1 MKKGFTDSPA
11 VQDSFNIS
19 KYINGLVNFI
29 KSCNTPMTIAVQG
42 DWGTGKT
49 SIMTMIKNELRNL
62 KNLNLVWFNTWQF
75 SQFNLGDKLPLT
87 MLNKLV
93 NEVSS
98 NKESENFKY
107 IKKAM
112 VGVAD
117 AILGHISGGALEV
130 SKFLDNE
137 ENLFEAIERL
147 KESFQ
152 KLVNEKAGD
161 EGRVIIFIDDL
172 DRIEPERAV
181 ELLEVLK
188 IFLDCEK
195 CIFVLAIDY
204 SVVTRGVKVKY
215 GNDFSEGK
223 GKSFFDKIIQVPF
236 KMPVGSYDISL
247 YVKKCF
253 EDIGMEVEEETLP
266 QYINLI
272 KYSIGNNP
280 RSMKR
285 LFNSFLLLSNIS
297 DSEILED
304 SLNRQILFALLCM
317 QSSYELIYNYI
328 IEKRLDLDGEFFSE
342 LKNEKNDIFKKIE
355 MNEKEISQFTRFM
368 ENFYNLL
375 DKDGDGEINKED
387 EMEVFRK
394 VLNFSTVTS
403 SSAEI
408 EENEDSIL
416 RDYRFKNRNIAR
428 TIKAKLN
435 KGFKVDFGETY
446 KKKGI
451 EISNWWI
458 FRANTFSK
466 VANPLNLEE
475 KFGVDFVFKP
485 NIENNELIVDF
496 NIYRIEETTVDE
508 IKEVVDSELVSLKEI
523 SGIEP
528 EFSNIEIHFGNI
540 FSKNYEEIEEDE
552 IYEEIK
558 KYYGGQAGKKLG
570 FKLENGERW
579 FLKFPTST
587 SQLEN
592 VELSYTNSSI

>member
-1 MKKGFTDSPA
+1 MMKKGFTDSPA

-130 SKFLDNE
+130 SSFLDNE

-253 EDIGMEVEEETLP
+253 EDIEMEVEEETLP

-272 KYSIGNNP
+272 KHSIGNNP

-403 SSAEI
+403 SSAEV

-428 TIKAKLN
+428 TIKTKLN

-458 FRANTFSK
+458 FMANTFSK
-466 VANPLNLEE
+466 GANPLNLEE
-475 KFGVDFVFKP
+475 KFGVEFVFKP

-496 NIYRIEETTVDE
+496 NIYCIEETTVDE

-558 KYYGGQAGKKLG
+558 KYYDIMKHYFKKYN
-570 FKLENGERW
+570 K
-579 FLKFPTST
+579 
-587 SQLEN
+587 
-592 VELSYTNSSI
+592 

>member
-1 MKKGFTDSPA
+1 MMKKGFTDSPA
-11 VQDSFNIS
+11 VQDRFNIS

-62 KNLNLVWFNTWQF
+62 NNLNLVWFNTWQF

-87 MLNKLV
+87 MLNKLI

-117 AILGHISGGALEV
+117 AILGHISSGALEV
-130 SKFLDNE
+130 SRFLDNE

-317 QSSYELIYNYI
+317 QSSYELMYNYI
-328 IEKRLDLDGEFFSE
+328 IEKRLDLDGEFFNE

-403 SSAEI
+403 SSAEV

-416 RDYRFKNRNIAR
+416 RDYRSKNRNIAR
-428 TIKAKLN
+428 IIAKKLN
-435 KGFKVDFGETY
+435 KGFKVDFEETY

-466 VANPLNLEE
+466 AANPLNLEE
-475 KFGVDFVFKP
+475 KFGVEFVFKP

-496 NIYRIEETTVDE
+496 NIYHLEDTTVDE

-523 SGIEP
+523 SKIEP
-528 EFSNIEIHFGNI
+528 EFSDIEIHFGNI

-558 KYYGGQAGKKLG
+558 KYYDIMKHYFKKYN
-570 FKLENGERW
+570 K
-579 FLKFPTST
+579 
-587 SQLEN
+587 
-592 VELSYTNSSI
+592 

>member
-49 SIMTMIKNELRNL
+49 SIMTMIKNELRNS

-130 SKFLDNE
+130 SSFLDNE

-161 EGRVIIFIDDL
+161 DGRVIIFIDDL

-253 EDIGMEVEEETLP
+253 EDIEMEVEEETLP

-272 KYSIGNNP
+272 KHSIGNNP

-428 TIKAKLN
+428 TIKTKLN
-435 KGFKVDFGETY
+435 KGFKVDFAETY

-466 VANPLNLEE
+466 GANPLNLEE

-496 NIYRIEETTVDE
+496 NIYCIEETTVDE

-558 KYYGGQAGKKLG
+558 KYYDIMKHYFKKYN
-570 FKLENGERW
+570 K
-579 FLKFPTST
+579 
-587 SQLEN
+587 
-592 VELSYTNSSI
+592 

>member
-1 MKKGFTDSPA
+1 MMKKGFTDSPA

-49 SIMTMIKNELRNL
+49 SIMTMIKNELRNS

-87 MLNKLV
+87 MLNKLI

-107 IKKAM
+107 VKKAM

-130 SKFLDNE
+130 SSFLDNK
-137 ENLFEAIERL
+137 ENLFEAVEKL

-204 SVVTRGVKVKY
+204 GVVTRGVKVKY
-215 GNDFSEGK
+215 GNDFSESK

-253 EDIGMEVEEETLP
+253 EDIGLEVEEEVLP

-317 QSSYELIYNYI
+317 QSSYELMYNYI
-328 IEKRLDLDGEFFSE
+328 IEKRLDLDGEFFNE

-403 SSAEI
+403 SSAEV

-428 TIKAKLN
+428 TIKTKLN

-466 VANPLNLEE
+466 GANPLNLEE
-475 KFGVDFVFKP
+475 KFGVEFVFKP

-496 NIYRIEETTVDE
+496 NIYHIEETTVDE

-558 KYYGGQAGKKLG
+558 KYYDIMKHYFKKYN
-570 FKLENGERW
+570 K
-579 FLKFPTST
+579 
-587 SQLEN
+587 
-592 VELSYTNSSI
+592 

>member
-49 SIMTMIKNELRNL
+49 SIMTMIKNELRNS

-130 SKFLDNE
+130 SSFLDNE

-161 EGRVIIFIDDL
+161 DGRVIIFIDDL

-253 EDIGMEVEEETLP
+253 EDIEMEVEEETLP

-272 KYSIGNNP
+272 KHSIGNNP

-328 IEKRLDLDGEFFSE
+328 IEKRLDLDEEFFSE

-416 RDYRFKNRNIAR
+416 RDYRSKNRNIAR
-428 TIKAKLN
+428 TIKTKLN
-435 KGFKVDFGETY
+435 KGFKVDFAETY

-466 VANPLNLEE
+466 GANPLNLEE

-496 NIYRIEETTVDE
+496 NIYCIEETTVDE

-558 KYYGGQAGKKLG
+558 KYYDIIKHYFKKYN
-570 FKLENGERW
+570 K
-579 FLKFPTST
+579 
-587 SQLEN
+587 
-592 VELSYTNSSI
+592 

>member
-1 MKKGFTDSPA
+1 MMKKGFTDSPA

-49 SIMTMIKNELRNL
+49 SIMTMIKNELRNS

-93 NEVSS
+93 NEVSN

-130 SKFLDNE
+130 SSFLDNE
-137 ENLFEAIERL
+137 ENLFEAVERL

-215 GNDFSEGK
+215 GNDFSESK

-247 YVKKCF
+247 YIKKCF
-253 EDIGMEVEEETLP
+253 EDIGMEVEEEVLP

-317 QSSYELIYNYI
+317 QSSYELMYNYI
-328 IEKRLDLDGEFFSE
+328 IEKRLDLDGEFFNE

-403 SSAEI
+403 SSAEV

-428 TIKAKLN
+428 TIKTKLN

-458 FRANTFSK
+458 FMANTFSK
-466 VANPLNLEE
+466 LANPLKLEE
-475 KFGVDFVFKP
+475 KFGVEFVFKP

-496 NIYRIEETTVDE
+496 NIYHIEDTTVDE
-508 IKEVVDSELVSLKEI
+508 IKEVVDSELVSLTEI
-523 SGIEP
+523 SKIEP
-528 EFSNIEIHFGNI
+528 EFSDIEIHFGNI

-558 KYYGGQAGKKLG
+558 KYYDIMKHYFKKYN
-570 FKLENGERW
+570 K
-579 FLKFPTST
+579 
-587 SQLEN
+587 
-592 VELSYTNSSI
+592 

>member
-130 SKFLDNE
+130 SKFLDDE
-137 ENLFEAIERL
+137 ENLFEAIEKL

-215 GNDFSEGK
+215 GNDFSESK

-253 EDIGMEVEEETLP
+253 EDIGMEVEVETLP

-317 QSSYELIYNYI
+317 QSSYELMYNYI
-328 IEKRLDLDGEFFSE
+328 IEKRLDLDGEFFNE

-416 RDYRFKNRNIAR
+416 RDYRSKNRNIAR
-428 TIKAKLN
+428 TIKTKIN
-435 KGFKVDFGETY
+435 KGFKVDFAETY

-466 VANPLNLEE
+466 GANPLNLEE

-496 NIYRIEETTVDE
+496 NIYCIEETTVDE

-558 KYYGGQAGKKLG
+558 KYYDIMKHYFKKYN
-570 FKLENGERW
+570 K
-579 FLKFPTST
+579 
-587 SQLEN
+587 
-592 VELSYTNSSI
+592 

>member
-1 MKKGFTDSPA
+1 MMKKGFTDSPA

-49 SIMTMIKNELRNL
+49 SIMTMIKNELRNS

-93 NEVSS
+93 NEVSN

-130 SKFLDNE
+130 SSFLDNE
-137 ENLFEAIERL
+137 ENLFEAVERL

-215 GNDFSEGK
+215 GNDFSESK

-253 EDIGMEVEEETLP
+253 EDIGLEVEEEVLP

-317 QSSYELIYNYI
+317 QSSYELMYNYI
-328 IEKRLDLDGEFFSE
+328 IEKRLDLDGEFFNE

-403 SSAEI
+403 SSAEV

-428 TIKAKLN
+428 TIKTKLN

-458 FRANTFSK
+458 FMANTFSK
-466 VANPLNLEE
+466 LANPLKLEE
-475 KFGVDFVFKP
+475 KFGVEFVFKP

-540 FSKNYEEIEEDE
+540 FSKNYEEIEENE

-558 KYYGGQAGKKLG
+558 KYYDIMKHYFKKYN
-570 FKLENGERW
+570 K
-579 FLKFPTST
+579 
-587 SQLEN
+587 
-592 VELSYTNSSI
+592 

>member
-1 MKKGFTDSPA
+1 MMKKGFTDSPA

-49 SIMTMIKNELRNL
+49 SIMTMIKNELKNL

-93 NEVSS
+93 NEVSN

-130 SKFLDNE
+130 SKFLDDE
-137 ENLFEAIERL
+137 ENLFEAIEKL

-204 SVVTRGVKVKY
+204 SVVTRGVKIKY

-253 EDIGMEVEEETLP
+253 EDIEMEVEEETLP

-272 KYSIGNNP
+272 KHSIGNNP

-403 SSAEI
+403 SSAEV

-428 TIKAKLN
+428 TIVKKLK

-458 FRANTFSK
+458 FRGNNFSK
-466 VANPLNLEE
+466 GANPLNLEE
-475 KFGVDFVFKP
+475 KFGVEFVFKP
-485 NIENNELIVDF
+485 SIENNELIVDF
-496 NIYRIEETTVDE
+496 NIYCIEETTVDE

-523 SGIEP
+523 SGIEA

-558 KYYGGQAGKKLG
+558 KYYDIMKHYFKKYN
-570 FKLENGERW
+570 K
-579 FLKFPTST
+579 
-587 SQLEN
+587 
-592 VELSYTNSSI
+592 

>member
-1 MKKGFTDSPA
+1 MMKKGFTDSPA

-49 SIMTMIKNELRNL
+49 SIMTMIKNELKNL

-130 SKFLDNE
+130 SSFLDNE
-137 ENLFEAIERL
+137 ENLFEAVERL

-215 GNDFSEGK
+215 GNDFSESK

-253 EDIGMEVEEETLP
+253 EDIGLEVEEEVLP

-317 QSSYELIYNYI
+317 QSSYELMYNYI
-328 IEKRLDLDGEFFSE
+328 IEKRLDLDGEFFNE

-355 MNEKEISQFTRFM
+355 MNEKEISLFTRFM
-368 ENFYNLL
+368 ENFYSLL

-403 SSAEI
+403 SSAEV

-428 TIKAKLN
+428 TIKTKLN

-458 FRANTFSK
+458 FMANTFSK
-466 VANPLNLEE
+466 LANPLKLEE
-475 KFGVDFVFKP
+475 KFGVEFVFKP
-485 NIENNELIVDF
+485 NIGNNELIVDF
-496 NIYRIEETTVDE
+496 NIYHIEDTTVDE
-508 IKEVVDSELVSLKEI
+508 IKEVVDSELVSLTEI
-523 SGIEP
+523 SKIEP
-528 EFSNIEIHFGNI
+528 EFSDIEIHFGNI

-558 KYYGGQAGKKLG
+558 KYYDIMKHYFKKYN
-570 FKLENGERW
+570 K
-579 FLKFPTST
+579 
-587 SQLEN
+587 
-592 VELSYTNSSI
+592 

>member
-49 SIMTMIKNELRNL
+49 SIMTMIKNELRNS

-130 SKFLDNE
+130 SSFLDNE

-161 EGRVIIFIDDL
+161 DGRVIIFIDDL

-253 EDIGMEVEEETLP
+253 EDIEMEVEEETLP

-272 KYSIGNNP
+272 KHSIGNNP

-416 RDYRFKNRNIAR
+416 RDYRSKNRNIAR
-428 TIKAKLN
+428 TIKTKLN
-435 KGFKVDFGETY
+435 KGFKVDFAETY

-466 VANPLNLEE
+466 GANPLNLEE

-496 NIYRIEETTVDE
+496 NIYCIEETTVDE

-558 KYYGGQAGKKLG
+558 KYYDIMKHYFKKYN
-570 FKLENGERW
+570 K
-579 FLKFPTST
+579 
-587 SQLEN
+587 
-592 VELSYTNSSI
+592 

>member
-49 SIMTMIKNELRNL
+49 SIMTMIKNELRNS

-130 SKFLDNE
+130 SSFLDNE

-161 EGRVIIFIDDL
+161 DGRVIIFIDDL

-253 EDIGMEVEEETLP
+253 EDIEMEVEEETLP

-272 KYSIGNNP
+272 KHSIGNNP

-403 SSAEI
+403 SSAEV

-428 TIKAKLN
+428 TIKTKLN

-458 FRANTFSK
+458 FMANTFSK
-466 VANPLNLEE
+466 GANPLNLEE
-475 KFGVDFVFKP
+475 KFGVEFVFKP

-496 NIYRIEETTVDE
+496 NIYHIEGTTVDE

-558 KYYGGQAGKKLG
+558 KYYDIMKHYFKKYN
-570 FKLENGERW
+570 K
-579 FLKFPTST
+579 
-587 SQLEN
+587 
-592 VELSYTNSSI
+592 

>member
-49 SIMTMIKNELRNL
+49 SIMTMIKNELKNL

-93 NEVSS
+93 NEVSN

-117 AILGHISGGALEV
+117 AVLGHISGGALEV
-130 SKFLDNE
+130 SKFLDDE
-137 ENLFEAIERL
+137 ENLFEAIEKL

-253 EDIGMEVEEETLP
+253 EDIEMEVEEETLP

-328 IEKRLDLDGEFFSE
+328 IEKHLDLDGEFFSE

-416 RDYRFKNRNIAR
+416 RDYRSKNRNIAR
-428 TIKAKLN
+428 TIKTKIN
-435 KGFKVDFGETY
+435 KGFKVDFAETY

-466 VANPLNLEE
+466 GANPLNLEE

-496 NIYRIEETTVDE
+496 NIYCIEETTVDE

-558 KYYGGQAGKKLG
+558 KYYDIMKHYFKKYN
-570 FKLENGERW
+570 K
-579 FLKFPTST
+579 
-587 SQLEN
+587 
-592 VELSYTNSSI
+592 

>member
-1 MKKGFTDSPA
+1 MMKKGFTDSPA

-49 SIMTMIKNELRNL
+49 SIMTMIKNELKNS

-130 SKFLDNE
+130 SSFLDNE

-317 QSSYELIYNYI
+317 QSSYELMYNYI

-403 SSAEI
+403 SSAEV

-428 TIKAKLN
+428 TIKTKLN

-466 VANPLNLEE
+466 VANPLKLEE
-475 KFGVDFVFKP
+475 KFGVEFVFKP
-485 NIENNELIVDF
+485 NIENNELIVTKAVD
-496 NIYRIEETTVDE
+496 NKVTRGLYGLTRTLINNMIEG
-508 IKEVVDSELVSLKEI
+508 VVN
-523 SGIEP
+523 
-528 EFSNIEIHFGNI
+528 EFSKTLEINGVGYKVQKQGENLLLSLGYSHPVEFDAPKGI
-540 FSKNYEEIEEDE
+540 TFDVPD
-552 IYEEIK
+552 
-558 KYYGGQAGKKLG
+558 AGKIIVRGIDK
-570 FKLENGERW
+570 
-579 FLKFPTST
+579 
-587 SQLEN
+587 QLVGQTAANIREKRPPE
-592 VELSYTNSSI
+592 V

>member
-130 SKFLDNE
+130 SKFLDDE
-137 ENLFEAIERL
+137 ENLFEAIEKL

-253 EDIGMEVEEETLP
+253 EDIGMEVEVETLP

-272 KYSIGNNP
+272 KYSIVNNP

-317 QSSYELIYNYI
+317 QSSYELMYNYI
-328 IEKRLDLDGEFFSE
+328 IEKRLDLDGEFFNE

-416 RDYRFKNRNIAR
+416 RDYRSKNRNIAR
-428 TIKAKLN
+428 TIKTKIN
-435 KGFKVDFGETY
+435 KGFKVDFAETY

-466 VANPLNLEE
+466 GANPLNLEE

-496 NIYRIEETTVDE
+496 NIYCIEETTVDE

-558 KYYGGQAGKKLG
+558 KYYDIMKHYFKKYN
-570 FKLENGERW
+570 K
-579 FLKFPTST
+579 
-587 SQLEN
+587 
-592 VELSYTNSSI
+592 

>member
-49 SIMTMIKNELRNL
+49 SIMTMIKNELRNS

-93 NEVSS
+93 NEVSN

-130 SKFLDNE
+130 SSFLDNE
-137 ENLFEAIERL
+137 ENLFEAVERL

-215 GNDFSEGK
+215 GNDFSESK

-253 EDIGMEVEEETLP
+253 EDIGLEVEEEVLP

-317 QSSYELIYNYI
+317 QSSYELMYNYI
-328 IEKRLDLDGEFFSE
+328 IEKRLDLDGEFFNE

-403 SSAEI
+403 SSAEV

-428 TIKAKLN
+428 TIKTKLN

-458 FRANTFSK
+458 FMANTFSK
-466 VANPLNLEE
+466 LANPLKLEE
-475 KFGVDFVFKP
+475 KFGVEFVFKP
-485 NIENNELIVDF
+485 NIGNNELIVDF
-496 NIYRIEETTVDE
+496 NIYHIEDTTVDE
-508 IKEVVDSELVSLKEI
+508 IKEVVDSELVSLTEI
-523 SGIEP
+523 SKIEP
-528 EFSNIEIHFGNI
+528 EFSDIEIHFGNI

-558 KYYGGQAGKKLG
+558 KYYDIMKHYFKKYN
-570 FKLENGERW
+570 K
-579 FLKFPTST
+579 
-587 SQLEN
+587 
-592 VELSYTNSSI
+592 

>member
-1 MKKGFTDSPA
+1 MMKKGFTDSPA
-11 VQDSFNIS
+11 VQDRFNIS

-29 KSCNTPMTIAVQG
+29 KSCNTPMSIAVQG

-62 KNLNLVWFNTWQF
+62 NNLNLVWFNTWQF

-87 MLNKLV
+87 MLNKLI

-117 AILGHISGGALEV
+117 AILGHISSGALEV
-130 SKFLDNE
+130 SRFLDNE
-137 ENLFEAIERL
+137 ENLFEAVEKL

-152 KLVNEKAGD
+152 KLVNEKAGN

-253 EDIGMEVEEETLP
+253 EDIGIEVEEETLP

-317 QSSYELIYNYI
+317 QSSYELMYNYI
-328 IEKRLDLDGEFFSE
+328 IEKRLDLDGEFFNE

-403 SSAEI
+403 SSAEV

-416 RDYRFKNRNIAR
+416 RDYRSKNRNIAR
-428 TIKAKLN
+428 IIAKKLN
-435 KGFKVDFGETY
+435 KGFKVDFEETY

-466 VANPLNLEE
+466 AANPLNLEE
-475 KFGVDFVFKP
+475 KFGVEFVFKP

-496 NIYRIEETTVDE
+496 NIYHLEDTTVDE

-523 SGIEP
+523 SKIEP
-528 EFSNIEIHFGNI
+528 EFSDIEIHFGNI

-558 KYYGGQAGKKLG
+558 KYYDIMKHYFKKYN
-570 FKLENGERW
+570 K
-579 FLKFPTST
+579 
-587 SQLEN
+587 
-592 VELSYTNSSI
+592 

>member
-1 MKKGFTDSPA
+1 MMKKGFTDSPA

-49 SIMTMIKNELRNL
+49 SIMTMIKNELKNS

-130 SKFLDNE
+130 SSFLDNE

-215 GNDFSEGK
+215 GNDFSESK

-236 KMPVGSYDISL
+236 KMPVGSYGISL

-253 EDIGMEVEEETLP
+253 EDIGLEVEEEVLP

-317 QSSYELIYNYI
+317 QSSYELMYNYI
-328 IEKRLDLDGEFFSE
+328 IEKRLDLDGEFFNE

-403 SSAEI
+403 SSAEV

-428 TIKAKLN
+428 TIKTKLN

-475 KFGVDFVFKP
+475 KFGVEFVFKP

-496 NIYRIEETTVDE
+496 NIYHLEDTTVDE

-523 SGIEP
+523 SKIEP
-528 EFSNIEIHFGNI
+528 EFSDIEIHFGNI

-558 KYYGGQAGKKLG
+558 KYYDIMKHYFKKYN
-570 FKLENGERW
+570 K
-579 FLKFPTST
+579 
-587 SQLEN
+587 
-592 VELSYTNSSI
+592 

>member
-49 SIMTMIKNELRNL
+49 SIMTMIKNELRNS

-130 SKFLDNE
+130 SSFLDNE

-161 EGRVIIFIDDL
+161 DGRVIIFIDDL

-253 EDIGMEVEEETLP
+253 EDIEMEVEEETLP

-272 KYSIGNNP
+272 KHSIGNNP

-328 IEKRLDLDGEFFSE
+328 IEKHLDLDGEFFSE

-403 SSAEI
+403 SSAEV

-428 TIKAKLN
+428 TIKTKLN

-458 FRANTFSK
+458 FMANTFSK
-466 VANPLNLEE
+466 GANPLNLEE
-475 KFGVDFVFKP
+475 KFGVEFVFKP

-496 NIYRIEETTVDE
+496 NIYCIEETTVDE

-558 KYYGGQAGKKLG
+558 KYYDIMKHYFKKYN
-570 FKLENGERW
+570 K
-579 FLKFPTST
+579 
-587 SQLEN
+587 
-592 VELSYTNSSI
+592 

>member
-49 SIMTMIKNELRNL
+49 SIMTMIKNELRNS

-130 SKFLDNE
+130 SSFLDNE

-161 EGRVIIFIDDL
+161 DGRVIIFIDDL

-253 EDIGMEVEEETLP
+253 EDIEMEVEEETLP

-272 KYSIGNNP
+272 KHSIGNNP

-297 DSEILED
+297 DGEILED

-416 RDYRFKNRNIAR
+416 RDYRSKNRNIAR
-428 TIKAKLN
+428 TIKTKLN
-435 KGFKVDFGETY
+435 KGFKVDFAETY

-466 VANPLNLEE
+466 GANPLNLEE

-496 NIYRIEETTVDE
+496 NIYCIEETTVDE

-558 KYYGGQAGKKLG
+558 KYYDIMKHYFKKYN
-570 FKLENGERW
+570 K
-579 FLKFPTST
+579 
-587 SQLEN
+587 
-592 VELSYTNSSI
+592 

>member
-1 MKKGFTDSPA
+1 MMKKGFTDSPA

-49 SIMTMIKNELRNL
+49 SIMTMIKNELRNS

-93 NEVSS
+93 NEVSN

-130 SKFLDNE
+130 SSFLDNE
-137 ENLFEAIERL
+137 ENLFEAVERL

-215 GNDFSEGK
+215 GNDFSESK

-253 EDIGMEVEEETLP
+253 EDIGLEVEEEVLP

-317 QSSYELIYNYI
+317 QSSYELMYNYI
-328 IEKRLDLDGEFFSE
+328 IEKRLDLDGEFFNE

-403 SSAEI
+403 SSAEV

-428 TIKAKLN
+428 TIKTKLN

-458 FRANTFSK
+458 FMANTFSK
-466 VANPLNLEE
+466 LANPLKLEE
-475 KFGVDFVFKP
+475 KFGVEFVFKP
-485 NIENNELIVDF
+485 NIGNNELIVDF
-496 NIYRIEETTVDE
+496 NIYHIEDTTVDE
-508 IKEVVDSELVSLKEI
+508 IKEVVDSELVSLTEI
-523 SGIEP
+523 SKIEP

-558 KYYGGQAGKKLG
+558 KYYDIMKHYFKKYN
-570 FKLENGERW
+570 K
-579 FLKFPTST
+579 
-587 SQLEN
+587 
-592 VELSYTNSSI
+592 

>member
-1 MKKGFTDSPA
+1 MMKKGFTDSPA

-49 SIMTMIKNELRNL
+49 SIMTMIKNELRNS

-130 SKFLDNE
+130 SSFLDNE
-137 ENLFEAIERL
+137 ENLFEAVERL

-152 KLVNEKAGD
+152 RLVNEKAGD

-215 GNDFSEGK
+215 GNDFSESK

-247 YVKKCF
+247 YIKKCF
-253 EDIGMEVEEETLP
+253 EDIGMEVEVETLP

-317 QSSYELIYNYI
+317 QSSHELMYNYI
-328 IEKRLDLDGEFFSE
+328 IEKRLDLDGEFFNE

-403 SSAEI
+403 SSAEV

-428 TIKAKLN
+428 TIKTKLN

-451 EISNWWI
+451 EISNWWV

-466 VANPLNLEE
+466 GANPLNLEE
-475 KFGVDFVFKP
+475 KFGVEFVFKP

-496 NIYRIEETTVDE
+496 NIYHIEETTVDE

-558 KYYGGQAGKKLG
+558 KYYDIMKHYFKKYN
-570 FKLENGERW
+570 K
-579 FLKFPTST
+579 
-587 SQLEN
+587 
-592 VELSYTNSSI
+592 

>member
-1 MKKGFTDSPA
+1 MMKKGFTDSPA

-49 SIMTMIKNELRNL
+49 SIMTMIKNELKNL

-93 NEVSS
+93 NEVSN

-117 AILGHISGGALEV
+117 AILGHISGGAIEV
-130 SKFLDNE
+130 SSFLDNE

-317 QSSYELIYNYI
+317 QSSYELMYNYI
-328 IEKRLDLDGEFFSE
+328 IEKRLDLDGEFFNE

-355 MNEKEISQFTRFM
+355 MNEKEISQFTRFI

-416 RDYRFKNRNIAR
+416 RDYRSKNRNIAR
-428 TIKAKLN
+428 TIKTKIN
-435 KGFKVDFGETY
+435 KGFKVDFAETY

-466 VANPLNLEE
+466 GANPLNLEE
-475 KFGVDFVFKP
+475 KFGVEFVFKP

-496 NIYRIEETTVDE
+496 NIYCIEETTVDE

-558 KYYGGQAGKKLG
+558 KYYDIMKHYFKKYN
-570 FKLENGERW
+570 K
-579 FLKFPTST
+579 
-587 SQLEN
+587 
-592 VELSYTNSSI
+592 

>member
-1 MKKGFTDSPA
+1 MMKKGFTDSPA

-49 SIMTMIKNELRNL
+49 SIMTMIKNELRNS

-87 MLNKLV
+87 MLNKLI

-117 AILGHISGGALEV
+117 AILGHISGGAIEV
-130 SKFLDNE
+130 SSFLDNE

-253 EDIGMEVEEETLP
+253 EDIGMEVEVETLP

-317 QSSYELIYNYI
+317 QSSYELMYNYI
-328 IEKRLDLDGEFFSE
+328 IEKRLDLDGEFFNE

-403 SSAEI
+403 SSAEV

-428 TIKAKLN
+428 TIKTKLN

-466 VANPLNLEE
+466 GANPLNLEE
-475 KFGVDFVFKP
+475 KFGVEFVFKP

-496 NIYRIEETTVDE
+496 NIYHIEETTVDE

-558 KYYGGQAGKKLG
+558 KYYDIMKHYFKKYN
-570 FKLENGERW
+570 K
-579 FLKFPTST
+579 
-587 SQLEN
+587 
-592 VELSYTNSSI
+592 

>member
-1 MKKGFTDSPA
+1 MMKKGFTDSPA

-19 KYINGLVNFI
+19 KYIKGLVNFI

-49 SIMTMIKNELRNL
+49 SIMTMIKNELRNS

-93 NEVSS
+93 NEVSN

-130 SKFLDNE
+130 SSFLDNE
-137 ENLFEAIERL
+137 ENLFEAVERL

-215 GNDFSEGK
+215 GNDFSESK

-253 EDIGMEVEEETLP
+253 EDIGMEVEEEVLP

-317 QSSYELIYNYI
+317 QSSYELMYNYI
-328 IEKRLDLDGEFFSE
+328 IEKRLDLDGEFFNE

-368 ENFYNLL
+368 ENFYSLL

-403 SSAEI
+403 SSAEV

-428 TIKAKLN
+428 TIKTKLN

-458 FRANTFSK
+458 FMANTFSK
-466 VANPLNLEE
+466 AANPLNLEE
-475 KFGVDFVFKP
+475 KFGVEFVFKP

-540 FSKNYEEIEEDE
+540 FSKNYEEIEENE

-558 KYYGGQAGKKLG
+558 KYYDIMKHYFKKYN
-570 FKLENGERW
+570 K
-579 FLKFPTST
+579 
-587 SQLEN
+587 
-592 VELSYTNSSI
+592 

>member
-130 SKFLDNE
+130 SSFLDNE

-161 EGRVIIFIDDL
+161 DGRVIIFIDDL

-253 EDIGMEVEEETLP
+253 EDIEMEVEEETLP

-272 KYSIGNNP
+272 KHSIGNNP

-355 MNEKEISQFTRFM
+355 MNEKEISQFARFM

-394 VLNFSTVTS
+394 VLSFSTVTS

-416 RDYRFKNRNIAR
+416 RDYRSKNRNIAR
-428 TIKAKLN
+428 TIKTKLN
-435 KGFKVDFGETY
+435 KGFKVDFAETY

-466 VANPLNLEE
+466 GANPLNLEE

-496 NIYRIEETTVDE
+496 NIYCIEETTVDE
-508 IKEVVDSELVSLKEI
+508 IKEIVDSELVSLKEI

-558 KYYGGQAGKKLG
+558 KYYDIMKHYFKKYN
-570 FKLENGERW
+570 K
-579 FLKFPTST
+579 
-587 SQLEN
+587 
-592 VELSYTNSSI
+592 

>member
-1 MKKGFTDSPA
+1 MMKKGFTDSPA

-49 SIMTMIKNELRNL
+49 SIMTMIKNELRNS

-93 NEVSS
+93 NEVSN

-117 AILGHISGGALEV
+117 AILGHISGGALEI
-130 SKFLDNE
+130 SSFLDNE
-137 ENLFEAIERL
+137 ENLFEAVERL

-215 GNDFSEGK
+215 GNDFSESK

-253 EDIGMEVEEETLP
+253 EDIGLEVEEEVLP

-317 QSSYELIYNYI
+317 QSSYELMYNYI
-328 IEKRLDLDGEFFSE
+328 IEKRLDLDGEFFNE

-403 SSAEI
+403 SSAEV

-428 TIKAKLN
+428 TIKTKLN

-458 FRANTFSK
+458 FMANTFSK
-466 VANPLNLEE
+466 LANPLKLEE
-475 KFGVDFVFKP
+475 KFGVEFVFKP

-496 NIYRIEETTVDE
+496 NIYHIEDTTVDE
-508 IKEVVDSELVSLKEI
+508 IKEVVDSELVSLTEI
-523 SGIEP
+523 SKIEP
-528 EFSNIEIHFGNI
+528 EFSDIEIHFGNI

-558 KYYGGQAGKKLG
+558 KYYDIMKHYFKKYN
-570 FKLENGERW
+570 K
-579 FLKFPTST
+579 
-587 SQLEN
+587 
-592 VELSYTNSSI
+592 

>member
-1 MKKGFTDSPA
+1 
-11 VQDSFNIS
+11 
-19 KYINGLVNFI
+19 
-29 KSCNTPMTIAVQG
+29 
-42 DWGTGKT
+42 
-49 SIMTMIKNELRNL
+49 
-62 KNLNLVWFNTWQF
+62 
-75 SQFNLGDKLPLT
+75 

-117 AILGHISGGALEV
+117 AILGHISGGALEI
-130 SKFLDNE
+130 SSFLDNE
-137 ENLFEAIERL
+137 ENLFEAVERL

-152 KLVNEKAGD
+152 RLVNEKAGD

-204 SVVTRGVKVKY
+204 SVVTRGVKIKY
-215 GNDFSEGK
+215 GNDFSESK

-253 EDIGMEVEEETLP
+253 EGIGLEVEEEALP

-328 IEKRLDLDGEFFSE
+328 IEKRLDLDGEFFNE

-403 SSAEI
+403 SSAEV

-428 TIKAKLN
+428 TIKTKLN

-451 EISNWWI
+451 EISNWWV

-466 VANPLNLEE
+466 GANPLNLEE
-475 KFGVDFVFKP
+475 KFGVEFVFKP

-496 NIYRIEETTVDE
+496 NIYHIEETTVDE

-558 KYYGGQAGKKLG
+558 KYYDIMKHYFKKYN
-570 FKLENGERW
+570 K
-579 FLKFPTST
+579 
-587 SQLEN
+587 
-592 VELSYTNSSI
+592 

>member
-49 SIMTMIKNELRNL
+49 SIMTMIKNELRNS

-130 SKFLDNE
+130 SSFLDNE

-161 EGRVIIFIDDL
+161 DGRVIIFIDDL

-253 EDIGMEVEEETLP
+253 EDIEMEVEEETLP

-272 KYSIGNNP
+272 KHSIGNNP

-355 MNEKEISQFTRFM
+355 MNEKEILQFTRFM

-416 RDYRFKNRNIAR
+416 RDYRSKNRNIAR
-428 TIKAKLN
+428 TIKTKLN
-435 KGFKVDFGETY
+435 KGFKVDFAETY

-466 VANPLNLEE
+466 GANPLNLEE

-496 NIYRIEETTVDE
+496 NIYCIEETTVDE

-558 KYYGGQAGKKLG
+558 KYYDIMKHYFKKYN
-570 FKLENGERW
+570 K
-579 FLKFPTST
+579 
-587 SQLEN
+587 
-592 VELSYTNSSI
+592 

>member
-49 SIMTMIKNELRNL
+49 SIMTMIKNELRNS

-130 SKFLDNE
+130 SSFLDNE

-161 EGRVIIFIDDL
+161 DGRVIIFIDDL

-204 SVVTRGVKVKY
+204 SVVTRGVKIKY

-253 EDIGMEVEEETLP
+253 EDIEMEVEEETLP

-272 KYSIGNNP
+272 KHSIGNNP

-355 MNEKEISQFTRFM
+355 MNEKEILQFTRFM

-387 EMEVFRK
+387 EMELFRK

-416 RDYRFKNRNIAR
+416 RDYRSKNRNIAR
-428 TIKAKLN
+428 TIKTKLN
-435 KGFKVDFGETY
+435 KGFKVDFAETY

-466 VANPLNLEE
+466 GANPLNLEE

-496 NIYRIEETTVDE
+496 NIYCIEETTVDE

-558 KYYGGQAGKKLG
+558 KYYDIMKHYFKKYN
-570 FKLENGERW
+570 K
-579 FLKFPTST
+579 
-587 SQLEN
+587 
-592 VELSYTNSSI
+592 

>member
-1 MKKGFTDSPA
+1 MMKKGFTDSPA
-11 VQDSFNIS
+11 VQDRFNIS

-62 KNLNLVWFNTWQF
+62 NNLNLVWFNTWQF

-87 MLNKLV
+87 MLNKLI

-117 AILGHISGGALEV
+117 AILGHISSGALEV
-130 SKFLDNE
+130 SRFLDNE
-137 ENLFEAIERL
+137 ENLFEAVEKL

-152 KLVNEKAGD
+152 KLVNEKAGN

-204 SVVTRGVKVKY
+204 GVVTRGVKVKY

-253 EDIGMEVEEETLP
+253 EDIGIEVEEETLP

-317 QSSYELIYNYI
+317 QSSYELMYNYI
-328 IEKRLDLDGEFFSE
+328 IEKRLDLDGEFFNE

-387 EMEVFRK
+387 E
-394 VLNFSTVTS
+394 
-403 SSAEI
+403 
-408 EENEDSIL
+408 
-416 RDYRFKNRNIAR
+416 
-428 TIKAKLN
+428 
-435 KGFKVDFGETY
+435 
-446 KKKGI
+446 
-451 EISNWWI
+451 
-458 FRANTFSK
+458 
-466 VANPLNLEE
+466 
-475 KFGVDFVFKP
+475 
-485 NIENNELIVDF
+485 
-496 NIYRIEETTVDE
+496 
-508 IKEVVDSELVSLKEI
+508 
-523 SGIEP
+523 
-528 EFSNIEIHFGNI
+528 
-540 FSKNYEEIEEDE
+540 
-552 IYEEIK
+552 
-558 KYYGGQAGKKLG
+558 
-570 FKLENGERW
+570 
-579 FLKFPTST
+579 
-587 SQLEN
+587 
-592 VELSYTNSSI
+592 

>member
-1 MKKGFTDSPA
+1 MMKKGFTDSPA

-130 SKFLDNE
+130 SSFLDNE

-253 EDIGMEVEEETLP
+253 EDIEMEVEEETLP

-272 KYSIGNNP
+272 KHSIGNNP

-403 SSAEI
+403 SSAEV

-428 TIKAKLN
+428 TIKTKLN

-458 FRANTFSK
+458 FMANTFSK
-466 VANPLNLEE
+466 VANPLKLEE
-475 KFGVDFVFKP
+475 KFGVEFVFKP
-485 NIENNELIVDF
+485 NIENNKLIVDF
-496 NIYRIEETTVDE
+496 NIYHIEETTVDE
-508 IKEVVDSELVSLKEI
+508 IKEVIDSELVSLKEI

-558 KYYGGQAGKKLG
+558 KYYDIMKHYFKKYN
-570 FKLENGERW
+570 K
-579 FLKFPTST
+579 
-587 SQLEN
+587 Q
-592 VELSYTNSSI
+592 

>member
-130 SKFLDNE
+130 SKFLDDE
-137 ENLFEAIERL
+137 ENLFEAIEKL

-253 EDIGMEVEEETLP
+253 EDIGMEVEVETLP

-317 QSSYELIYNYI
+317 QSSYELMYNYI
-328 IEKRLDLDGEFFSE
+328 IEKRLDLDGEFFNE

-416 RDYRFKNRNIAR
+416 RDYRSKNRNIAR
-428 TIKAKLN
+428 TIKTKIN
-435 KGFKVDFGETY
+435 KGFKVDFAETY

-466 VANPLNLEE
+466 GANPLNLEE

-496 NIYRIEETTVDE
+496 NIYCIEETTVDE

-558 KYYGGQAGKKLG
+558 KYYDIMKHYFKKYN
-570 FKLENGERW
+570 K
-579 FLKFPTST
+579 
-587 SQLEN
+587 
-592 VELSYTNSSI
+592 

>member
-130 SKFLDNE
+130 SSFLDNE

-253 EDIGMEVEEETLP
+253 EDIEMEVEEETLP

-272 KYSIGNNP
+272 KHSIGNNP

-328 IEKRLDLDGEFFSE
+328 IERRLDLDGEFFSE

-403 SSAEI
+403 SSAEV

-428 TIKAKLN
+428 TIKTKLN

-458 FRANTFSK
+458 FMANTFSK
-466 VANPLNLEE
+466 VANPLKLEE
-475 KFGVDFVFKP
+475 KFGVEFVFKP
-485 NIENNELIVDF
+485 NIENNKLIVDF
-496 NIYRIEETTVDE
+496 NIYHIEETTVDE
-508 IKEVVDSELVSLKEI
+508 IKEVIDSELVSLKEI

-558 KYYGGQAGKKLG
+558 KYYDIMKHYFKKYN
-570 FKLENGERW
+570 K
-579 FLKFPTST
+579 
-587 SQLEN
+587 Q
-592 VELSYTNSSI
+592 

>member
-1 MKKGFTDSPA
+1 MMKKGFTDSPA

-49 SIMTMIKNELRNL
+49 SIMTMIKNELKNS

-130 SKFLDNE
+130 SSFLDNE

-317 QSSYELIYNYI
+317 QSSYELMYNYI
-328 IEKRLDLDGEFFSE
+328 IEKRLDLDGEFFNE

-403 SSAEI
+403 SSAEV

-428 TIKAKLN
+428 TIKTKLN

-466 VANPLNLEE
+466 AANPLNLEE
-475 KFGVDFVFKP
+475 KFGVEFVFKP

-496 NIYRIEETTVDE
+496 NIYHLEDTTVDE

-523 SGIEP
+523 SKIEP
-528 EFSNIEIHFGNI
+528 EFSDIEIHFGNI

-558 KYYGGQAGKKLG
+558 KYYDIMKHYFKKYN
-570 FKLENGERW
+570 K
-579 FLKFPTST
+579 
-587 SQLEN
+587 
-592 VELSYTNSSI
+592 

>member
-1 MKKGFTDSPA
+1 MMKKGFTDSPA

-49 SIMTMIKNELRNL
+49 SIMTMIKNELKNL

-93 NEVSS
+93 NEVSN

-117 AILGHISGGALEV
+117 AILGHISGGAIEV
-130 SKFLDNE
+130 SSFLDNE

-317 QSSYELIYNYI
+317 QSSYELMYNYI
-328 IEKRLDLDGEFFSE
+328 IEKRLDLDGEFFNE

-355 MNEKEISQFTRFM
+355 MNEKEISQFTRFI

-403 SSAEI
+403 SSAEV

-428 TIKAKLN
+428 TIKTKLN

-466 VANPLNLEE
+466 GANPLNLEE
-475 KFGVDFVFKP
+475 KFGVEFVFKP

-496 NIYRIEETTVDE
+496 NIYHIEETTVDE
-508 IKEVVDSELVSLKEI
+508 IKEVVNSELVSLKEI

-558 KYYGGQAGKKLG
+558 KYYDIMKHYFKKYN
-570 FKLENGERW
+570 K
-579 FLKFPTST
+579 
-587 SQLEN
+587 
-592 VELSYTNSSI
+592 

>member
-1 MKKGFTDSPA
+1 MMKKGFTDSPA

-49 SIMTMIKNELRNL
+49 SIMTMIKNELKNS

-117 AILGHISGGALEV
+117 AILGHISGGVLEV
-130 SKFLDNE
+130 SSFLDNE

-317 QSSYELIYNYI
+317 QSSYELMYNYI
-328 IEKRLDLDGEFFSE
+328 IEKRLDLDGEFFYE

-403 SSAEI
+403 SSAEV

-428 TIKAKLN
+428 TIKTKLN

-475 KFGVDFVFKP
+475 KFGVEFVFKP

-496 NIYRIEETTVDE
+496 NIYHLEDTTVDE

-523 SGIEP
+523 SKIEP
-528 EFSNIEIHFGNI
+528 EFSDIEIHFGNI

-558 KYYGGQAGKKLG
+558 KYYDIMKHYFKKYN
-570 FKLENGERW
+570 K
-579 FLKFPTST
+579 
-587 SQLEN
+587 
-592 VELSYTNSSI
+592 

>member
-1 MKKGFTDSPA
+1 MMKKGFTDSPA

-49 SIMTMIKNELRNL
+49 SIMTMIKNELKNS

-93 NEVSS
+93 NEVSN

-117 AILGHISGGALEV
+117 AILGHISSGALEV
-130 SKFLDNE
+130 SRFLDNE
-137 ENLFEAIERL
+137 ENLFEAVERL

-253 EDIGMEVEEETLP
+253 EDIGIEVEEETLP

-317 QSSYELIYNYI
+317 QSNYELIYNYI
-328 IEKRLDLDGEFFSE
+328 IEKRLDLDGEFFNE

-403 SSAEI
+403 SSAEV
-408 EENEDSIL
+408 EENEDNIL

-428 TIKAKLN
+428 TIKIKIN

-458 FRANTFSK
+458 FMANTFSK
-466 VANPLNLEE
+466 LANPLKLEE
-475 KFGVDFVFKP
+475 KFGVEFVFKP

-496 NIYRIEETTVDE
+496 NIYHIEDTTVDE

-523 SGIEP
+523 SKIEP
-528 EFSNIEIHFGNI
+528 EFSDIEIHFGNI

-558 KYYGGQAGKKLG
+558 KYYDIMKHYFKKYN
-570 FKLENGERW
+570 K
-579 FLKFPTST
+579 
-587 SQLEN
+587 
-592 VELSYTNSSI
+592 

>member
-1 MKKGFTDSPA
+1 MMKKGFTDSPA

-49 SIMTMIKNELRNL
+49 SIMTMIKNELRNS

-93 NEVSS
+93 NEVSN

-117 AILGHISGGALEV
+117 AILGHISGGALEI
-130 SKFLDNE
+130 SSFLDNE
-137 ENLFEAIERL
+137 ENLFEAVERL

-152 KLVNEKAGD
+152 RLVNEKAGD

-204 SVVTRGVKVKY
+204 SVVTRGVKIKY
-215 GNDFSEGK
+215 GNDFSESK

-253 EDIGMEVEEETLP
+253 EDIGLEVEEEVLP

-317 QSSYELIYNYI
+317 QSSYELMYNYI
-328 IEKRLDLDGEFFSE
+328 IEKRLDLDGEFFNE

-403 SSAEI
+403 SSAEV

-428 TIKAKLN
+428 TIKTKLN

-458 FRANTFSK
+458 FMANTFSK
-466 VANPLNLEE
+466 LANPLKLEE
-475 KFGVDFVFKP
+475 KFGVEFVFKP
-485 NIENNELIVDF
+485 NIGNNELIVDF
-496 NIYRIEETTVDE
+496 NIYHIEDTTVDE
-508 IKEVVDSELVSLKEI
+508 IKEVVDSELVSLTEI
-523 SGIEP
+523 SKIEP
-528 EFSNIEIHFGNI
+528 EFSDIEIHFGNI

-558 KYYGGQAGKKLG
+558 KYYDIMKHYFKKYN
-570 FKLENGERW
+570 K
-579 FLKFPTST
+579 
-587 SQLEN
+587 
-592 VELSYTNSSI
+592 

>member
-1 MKKGFTDSPA
+1 MMKKGFTDSPA

-49 SIMTMIKNELRNL
+49 SIMTIIKNELRNS

-93 NEVSS
+93 NEVSN

-130 SKFLDNE
+130 SSFLDNE
-137 ENLFEAIERL
+137 ENLFEAVERL

-215 GNDFSEGK
+215 GNDFSESK

-253 EDIGMEVEEETLP
+253 EDIGLEVEEEVLP

-317 QSSYELIYNYI
+317 QSSYELMYNYI
-328 IEKRLDLDGEFFSE
+328 IEKRLDLDGEFFNE

-403 SSAEI
+403 SSAEV

-428 TIKAKLN
+428 TIKTKLN

-458 FRANTFSK
+458 FMANTFSK
-466 VANPLNLEE
+466 LANPLKLEE
-475 KFGVDFVFKP
+475 KFGVEFVFKP
-485 NIENNELIVDF
+485 NIGNNELIVDF
-496 NIYRIEETTVDE
+496 NIYHIEDTTVDE
-508 IKEVVDSELVSLKEI
+508 IKEVVDSELVSLTEI
-523 SGIEP
+523 SKIEP
-528 EFSNIEIHFGNI
+528 EFSDIEIHFGNI

-558 KYYGGQAGKKLG
+558 KYYDIMKHYFKKYN
-570 FKLENGERW
+570 K
-579 FLKFPTST
+579 
-587 SQLEN
+587 
-592 VELSYTNSSI
+592 